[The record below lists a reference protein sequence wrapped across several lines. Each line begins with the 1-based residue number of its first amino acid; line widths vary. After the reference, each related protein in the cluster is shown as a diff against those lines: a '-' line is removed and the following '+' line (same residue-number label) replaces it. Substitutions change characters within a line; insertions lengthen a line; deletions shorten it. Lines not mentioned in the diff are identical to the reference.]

1 MDKIIK
7 INMEGIINN
16 LWSTKI
22 EDLVRYTKAYNI
34 ENSSLRKKDLIS
46 SLINNDTLLSHLG
59 MKYGATEM
67 KFQYTE
73 TEEFVSR
80 EEFKE
85 KLQNYIEFLE
95 TIEMIENITNKK
107 LLFVGSL
114 QDLKKLLGED

>member
-46 SLINNDTLLSHLG
+46 SLINNDTFLNHLG
-59 MKYGATEM
+59 MKDGATEM
-67 KFQYTE
+67 KFKYTE
-73 TEEFVSR
+73 TEEFVTR

-85 KLQNYIEFLE
+85 KLQKYIEFLE
-95 TIEMIENITNKK
+95 MMEMLRKYNK
-107 LLFVGSL
+107 
-114 QDLKKLLGED
+114 